1 MHTVLEQIEKIG
13 IVPVIAIS
21 DVEKAVPLAKALIA
35 GGIPCAEVTFRTAE
49 GEESIRR
56 MAKEVPEIL
65 VGAGTVITTEQVDR
79 AIAAGAKFIVS
90 PGFNRKVVAYCNEKN
105 IPITPGCS
113 NPSDIE
119 RALEMGLSVVKFFPA
134 EQSGGLDY
142 IKAVSAPYTTVRFM
156 PTGGVNAAN
165 ITKYLAF
172 DKIVA
177 CGGSWMVT
185 ADLIN
190 GGKFDEITAMCKEAV
205 RGVLGF
211 ELAHIGINAENEQE
225 ALKAA
230 KMFETLFGFAVKEG
244 NSSVFA
250 GKYVEVMKKPFLG
263 KNGHIA
269 IGANSVLRAKAFLE
283 SHGFEFSA
291 DTAKTNDKGKL
302 MAIYLK
308 DEIAGFA
315 VHLVQKS

>member
-1 MHTVLEQIEKIG
+1 MSAVLEQIEKIG

-21 DVEKAVPLAKALIA
+21 DVEKAVPLAKALMA

-49 GEESIRR
+49 GEEAIRR
-56 MAKEVPEIL
+56 MSREVPDIL
-65 VGAGTVITTEQVDR
+65 VGAGTVLTTEQVDR
-79 AIAAGAKFIVS
+79 AINAGAKFIVS
-90 PGFNRKVVAYCNEKN
+90 PGLNPKVVAYCNEKK
-105 IPITPGCS
+105 IPVTPGCA

-119 RALEMGLSVVKFFPA
+119 QAIELGLKVVKFFPA
-134 EQSGGLDY
+134 EQAGGLDY
-142 IKAVSAPYTTVRFM
+142 IKAIAAPYTAMRFM
-156 PTGGVNAAN
+156 PTGGINAAN

-172 DKIVA
+172 DKIIA
-177 CGGSWMVT
+177 CGGSWMVS

-190 GGKFDEITAMCKEAV
+190 NGKFDEITAMCKDAV
-205 RGVLGF
+205 KGMLGF
-211 ELAHIGINAENEQE
+211 ELAHIGINAENEQD

-230 KMFETLFGFAVKEG
+230 KLFETLFGFPVKDG

-250 GKYVEVMKKPFLG
+250 GKYVEVMKKPYLG

-269 IGANSVLRAKAFLE
+269 IGVNSVLRAQAFLE
-283 SHGFEFSA
+283 RQGFAFNAES
-291 DTAKTNDKGKL
+291 AKTNDKGK
-302 MAIYLK
+302 MIAIYLQ